1 MEKSNSF
8 NNNPFLN
15 IRNLSKQKYPSY
27 PSAVP
32 FQTKPNNS
40 QQKRMQITPIKTQN
54 NKNVT
59 PKRIAHIIKNKSNNK
74 SKKQLQN
81 IMNNKLIVNDE
92 VHKDETLNINNIL
105 PSSNDNNLCVE
116 KKNEENEI
124 QRLKKLLEEKELEL
138 TKVKNQVN
146 DLLKENITLKTKVT
160 KYKERLDNMANDV
173 NFMSKETL
181 SKIIVFL
188 VFILFNV
195 HFSLQLFPWNE

>member
-15 IRNLSKQKYPSY
+15 IINLSKQKYPSY

-92 VHKDETLNINNIL
+92 VHKDETLNVNNIL

-116 KKNEENEI
+116 KKNEGNEI

-181 SKIIVFL
+181 SKINVFL

>member
-1 MEKSNSF
+1 
-8 NNNPFLN
+8 
-15 IRNLSKQKYPSY
+15 
-27 PSAVP
+27 
-32 FQTKPNNS
+32 
-40 QQKRMQITPIKTQN
+40 
-54 NKNVT
+54 
-59 PKRIAHIIKNKSNNK
+59 
-74 SKKQLQN
+74 
-81 IMNNKLIVNDE
+81 MNNKLIVNDE
-92 VHKDETLNINNIL
+92 VHKDETLNVNNIL

-181 SKIIVFL
+181 SKINVFL